1 MIIHLNGWPG
11 VGKLTIGRLLA
22 TDLGARL
29 IHNHLLHD
37 VAIGCTSINDP
48 ARWPLYEAVR
58 SAAYQTLAERPAN
71 ETFVMTNALC
81 AGAPR
86 EREAWNH
93 VVDLAIARNVP
104 LIPIVLVADIE
115 ENARRVQQADR
126 IGRKLADSQ
135 VLKQAMATD
144 CIQEPDVAELLVLD
158 VTRLEPD
165 AAAAAIRQH
174 LTTLDASGLE
184 PAGIGHRQF
193 RNEHLTSLN

>member
-1 MIIHLNGWPG
+1 M
-11 VGKLTIGRLLA
+11 
-22 TDLGARL
+22 
-29 IHNHLLHD
+29 
-37 VAIGCTSINDP
+37 
-48 ARWPLYEAVR
+48 R
-58 SAAYQTLAERPAN
+58 SAVYQTLAERPAN

-81 AGAPR
+81 VGASR
-86 EREAWNH
+86 EREAWNQ

-104 LIPIVLVADIE
+104 LIPIVLAADIE

-135 VLKQAMATD
+135 VLKEAMATD
-144 CIQEPDVAELLVLD
+144 RIQEPDVAELLVLD

-174 LTTLDASGLE
+174 LTRLDASDLE

-193 RNEHLTSLN
+193 RNEHLTFLN